1 MNHSLS
7 LCFLSLQSA
16 RDVKAAIEDLLREKF
31 SCDNI
36 TVQSADEYHCHQRNK
51 LSILRANVST
61 FYAKERV
68 EQFYSYLK
76 TEQISLF
83 GGSVEVSENNNDGIP
98 SPATHSD
105 YMTYVYVF
113 IVVTVLLFC
122 VIVIFIVITALMVK
136 KPRKK
141 SK

>member
-7 LCFLSLQSA
+7 FCFLSLQSA
-16 RDVKAAIEDLLREKF
+16 HEVKAAIEDLLREKF

-36 TVQSADEYHCHQRNK
+36 TVQSTDVYHCRQRNNV
-51 LSILRANVST
+51 SILRANVST
-61 FYAKERV
+61 YFAKDRV
-68 EQFYSYLK
+68 EQFYSYLRA
-76 TEQISLF
+76 EQISLF

-105 YMTYVYVF
+105 YLIYVF
-113 IVVTVLLFC
+113 IAVTIPLFC
-122 VIVIFIVITALMVK
+122 VTVIFIVITALMINK
-136 KPRKK
+136 SRKK